1 MYRVVSGSGCW
12 CEQAL
17 QEQNTCD
24 VGGVHAGRRIATAQ
38 DMPTNLTEDG
48 ALVC

>member
-17 QEQNTCD
+17 QEQNACD
-24 VGGVHAGRRIATAQ
+24 MGGVYAGRRIATAQ

-48 ALVC
+48 TLVC